1 MKKLNFA
8 WLLAIT
14 PLIPLTVAAKCTTT
28 KPVDLPKPDPVKPDP
43 TKDEKSD
50 VKIEIILDKNEPD
63 KITPKEEYNTLSVND
78 LGHDNFKLTSLSSQ
92 YDYEFEL
99 LESNVENGTI
109 TLKVDQLNK
118 NDQKLIK
125 TFEIKVEGF
134 KKELAPDEKD
144 PIFSIEGINADDYK
158 NFYAYA
164 IEENKIKFESKSK
177 KYTYKLRGIEVSE
190 EKVHDEILKKDIIK
204 STSLII
210 NYDQLD
216 TKGNKV
222 QLGVSYELKGFKGIE
237 LDKNDPKILF
247 DGLEESKYNEISAED
262 AFKKIHSVVSKSGA
276 YSYTSI
282 KKESFN
288 NTKGEITFKVTQWS
302 KNKLVEFGTFEI
314 VISGF
319 KK

>member
-28 KPVDLPKPDPVKPDP
+28 KPNPAKPDPAKPDP

-190 EKVHDEILKKDIIK
+190 EKVYDEILK
-204 STSLII
+204 
-210 NYDQLD
+210 
-216 TKGNKV
+216 
-222 QLGVSYELKGFKGIE
+222 LKGFKGIE

-276 YSYTSI
+276 YSYTLI
-282 KKESFN
+282 KKESFD

-302 KNKLVEFGTFEI
+302 KNKSVEFGTFEI
-314 VISGF
+314 VVSGF